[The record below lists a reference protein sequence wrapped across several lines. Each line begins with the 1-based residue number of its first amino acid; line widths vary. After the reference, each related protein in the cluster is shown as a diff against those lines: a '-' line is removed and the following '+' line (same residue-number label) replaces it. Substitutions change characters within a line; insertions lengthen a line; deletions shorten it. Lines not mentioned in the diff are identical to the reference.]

1 MKPMKP
7 SKKKTHPGM
16 RLLSL
21 LWLSA
26 LVAEAAAIEP
36 GGFRDT
42 FDSYTEIP
50 KLLDFASQSFCGL
63 GEHAHPRACQTL
75 EIQSTFPVVGPLLLG
90 GGADDIEYFYPW
102 RTGIT
107 GKVNCKLTNEYG
119 ATPSSTRRPTHS
131 PACSPNHSLRRLARA
146 SLPTASPQVTR
157 PSSRFTTK
165 PARPWTSRPS
175 ASNGG

>member
-63 GEHAHPRACQTL
+63 GEHARPRAWRRAPRAALWRGQL
-75 EIQSTFPVVGPLLLG
+75 HRR
-90 GGADDIEYFYPW
+90 GADENG
-102 RTGIT
+102 RG
-107 GKVNCKLTNEYG
+107 G
-119 ATPSSTRRPTHS
+119 
-131 PACSPNHSLRRLARA
+131 RA
-146 SLPTASPQVTR
+146 PRDRQ
-157 PSSRFTTK
+157 
-165 PARPWTSRPS
+165 TSQKS
-175 ASNGG
+175 KSFGTLV